1 MSKSQVKKELNA
13 LKEKEVVSIIM
24 DLYDAYPEVKENLE
38 ARFAEDKAV
47 VNAALLAKFKKI
59 IRDEFYPLRGQEK
72 CRVSVCKKA
81 ISDYKKFK
89 PEACDL
95 ADLMVY
101 FVEQGCKYTNMFGDM
116 WESFYTAFENNYRAA
131 LEYVFENGLEYEF
144 KERFKE
150 CLRLTD
156 DCGWG
161 FNDVLVDYYYEYYQD
176 EWDE

>member
-81 ISDYKKFK
+81 I
-89 PEACDL
+89 
-95 ADLMVY
+95 
-101 FVEQGCKYTNMFGDM
+101 
-116 WESFYTAFENNYRAA
+116 
-131 LEYVFENGLEYEF
+131 
-144 KERFKE
+144 
-150 CLRLTD
+150 
-156 DCGWG
+156 
-161 FNDVLVDYYYEYYQD
+161 
-176 EWDE
+176 